1 MENHSYTGISNPR
14 CIRILVLEPAS
25 SPDAELRGKLDEAV
39 LDSRLEYHALSYVW
53 GVVNPQAMAAIWI
66 LAPSSGSYRHLR
78 ITPNCCQ
85 ALKHLRYS
93 DRPRSLWVDAICID
107 QQSSSE
113 KSSQVAMM
121 ETIYFTASNVVV
133 WLDLSPELPADKTT
147 AAFSLLETITR
158 LYKNHSIRLDPDNAC
173 QRSKVIVIMHEM
185 WCLRQTKPYAGMGFE
200 ASSLMTGPPALLS
213 RYEHASH

>member
-1 MENHSYTGISNPR
+1 MENHSYAGLSNPR
-14 CIRILVLEPAS
+14 CIRILALEPAS
-25 SPDAELRGKLDEAV
+25 SLDAELRGKLVEAV
-39 LDSRLEYHALSYVW
+39 LDSRPEYHALSYVW
-53 GVVNPQAMAAIWI
+53 GVVNPQAMAATWI
-66 LAPSSGSYRHLR
+66 SAPSSGSYRRLR

-107 QQSSSE
+107 QQSNSE

-147 AAFSLLETITR
+147 AAFSILETITR
-158 LYKNHSIRLDPDNAC
+158 LYKDNSIRLDPDGAC
-173 QRSKVIVIMHEM
+173 QRSKVIVLMHEM
-185 WCLRQTKPYAGMGFE
+185 WCLRQAKPYAGMCFG
-200 ASSLMTGPPALLS
+200 AASLMTGRPPHLC
-213 RYEHASH
+213 RYRGASH